1 MSSEMP
7 IMGYATESK
16 GPKVFQTLK
25 PASRLVFEF
34 LDSFI
39 ILVNL
44 PNKSFH
50 CYLERLHVSD
60 IRTLVGLMLLISK
73 LEISSSLWTFSRFL

>member
-16 GPKVFQTLK
+16 GPKVLQTLK

-50 CYLERLHVSD
+50 CYLERFHVSD
-60 IRTLVGLMLLISK
+60 IRTHGSDLLKRYTYPGGLNVADK
-73 LEISSSLWTFSRFL
+73 QT